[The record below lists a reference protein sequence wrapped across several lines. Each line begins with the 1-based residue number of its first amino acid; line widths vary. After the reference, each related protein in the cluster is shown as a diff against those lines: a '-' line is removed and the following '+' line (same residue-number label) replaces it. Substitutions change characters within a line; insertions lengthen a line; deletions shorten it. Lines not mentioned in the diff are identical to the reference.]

1 VVVSRS
7 RDLSKVTFNDDEIGL
22 NKQISTIQKK
32 KKEEG
37 NMKKII
43 CLAAVVLMVVSVAF
57 AAGKMKI
64 AAKDLPGLK
73 GTWTGML
80 DFGMVGDQVA
90 SSNCTLEI
98 LNDKVPVQAK
108 LTVLNVADY
117 IAPHLGIPAGRNE
130 FNLDNGQ
137 LTSQGTIFWISP
149 EGEKNVFEVSM
160 GREKY
165 LDATYWF
172 RTIRGSALLKKK

>member
-1 VVVSRS
+1 
-7 RDLSKVTFNDDEIGL
+7 
-22 NKQISTIQKK
+22 
-32 KKEEG
+32 
-37 NMKKII
+37 MKKSI
-43 CLAAVVLMVVSVAF
+43 CLIAVVLMVVSVAF

-73 GTWTGML
+73 GTWVGML
-80 DFGMVGDQVA
+80 DFGDVGGQAA

-108 LTVLNVADY
+108 LTVLNVPDFV
-117 IAPHLGIPAGRNE
+117 APHLGVMSGRNE
-130 FNLDNGQ
+130 FNLNDGK

-149 EGEKNVFEVSM
+149 EKNMFELSM

-165 LDATYWF
+165 LDASYWY
-172 RTIRGSALLKKK
+172 REIKGSALLKKK